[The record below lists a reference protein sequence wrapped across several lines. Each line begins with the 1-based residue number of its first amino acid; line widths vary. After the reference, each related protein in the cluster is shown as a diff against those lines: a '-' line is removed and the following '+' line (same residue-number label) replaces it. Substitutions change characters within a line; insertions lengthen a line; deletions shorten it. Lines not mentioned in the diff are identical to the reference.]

1 MINIEDLKYASL
13 PVQYDI
19 DPLFDDERFIKMR
32 ARIQHDDL
40 NLNGS
45 VFEKEDMERARHSLV
60 NIPILANVIFDDDG
74 NPQFGSHD
82 IILEKDKLKENEYR
96 EIYKEVPIGL
106 IPETSNYEIKEYDGK
121 NFVYTDIYLWR
132 GYMNYGEDV
141 VLRDKDIKLS
151 MEISIS
157 KFTYDNNKK
166 TYQILDY
173 KYTGITFLG
182 NDHQPAMQNA
192 LATIEPNDDFNLE
205 KFAISNKENMLQMM
219 SELQD
224 ALQNYNSSNND
235 VNINNTLSNIEGG
248 NKNLDEKLKIL
259 TEFNLKQEDLS
270 FSIDEL
276 SVEDLKIKLEEF
288 TKQEAENKF
297 YTTNTF
303 AVTANQK
310 REALRNALSPIY
322 ESNGNGD
329 IIAMTDF
336 WLMDW
341 DDNFAYV
348 DKDRYSD
355 VDYTSDFGRIAYT
368 FNESNF
374 KATITGEF
382 EKMVKVYMR
391 PEDYNAQ
398 KENLALLK
406 YTEEDVAKIQKEF
419 EDYKAEYTTKD
430 SDVQEFEALKEYK
443 AQKEL
448 EEFNEAKDA
457 LFAQF
462 EDLKDDKEFEDLKS
476 NAEFT
481 LDDFE
486 KELFCLRG
494 KKLTTNFTAIKK
506 KNKTEQ
512 KAQFTKIPLMQSEVN
527 VNDKPYGDLY
537 ERYSD

>member
-1 MINIEDLKYASL
+1 VINIEDLKYASL